1 MNNSFTFPEGIKA
14 ENKLLFGWGRTNPV
28 NCQVVKPES
37 VEQLQQLVRGAPP
50 RSLIARG
57 LGRSYGD
64 AAQLDQDFVAN
75 MLFSKEISFS
85 GNEVTVG
92 AGVSISELL
101 NTIIP
106 MGFFIPVSPGSANVT
121 IGGAIAADVHGKNHH
136 KEGSIGNH
144 ISRMLVLKSDGEIKQ
159 LKPNSEN
166 KPKKR

>member
-1 MNNSFTFPEGIKA
+1 MNNFLNSSLIYK
-14 ENKLLFGWGRTNPV
+14 NQKISGWGRN
-28 NCQVVKPES
+28 NFVVSKVLHIENNQELISYFKKRKFES
-37 VEQLQQLVRGAPP
+37 IIP
-50 RSLIARG
+50 RG

-166 KPKKR
+166 NTSNFFW